1 MDNEENRGK
10 QSFDG
15 VFGVMCETGLWGVG
29 TNRSHI
35 FNLLEFYN
43 SISSI
48 FLAFW
53 SHACLSGSSG
63 SVCT

>member
-10 QSFDG
+10 QSFG
-15 VFGVMCETGLWGVG
+15 RVFALMYETGFWGVG
-29 TNRSHI
+29 TNGSHI

-43 SISSI
+43 SRSSV